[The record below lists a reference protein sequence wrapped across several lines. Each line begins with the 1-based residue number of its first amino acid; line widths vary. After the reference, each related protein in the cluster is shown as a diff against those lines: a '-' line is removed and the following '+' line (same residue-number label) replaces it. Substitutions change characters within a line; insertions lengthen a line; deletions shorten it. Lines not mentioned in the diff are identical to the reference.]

1 MHICMYVRVCECAY
15 IYIYT
20 HKYARAHTHVHTHT
34 HRYFQY
40 LAGNAYLTLGYHEQ
54 AQRHYARASD
64 LNTNFSSA
72 DREAGIAATG
82 DFFIFLFEH

>member
-1 MHICMYVRVCECAY
+1 
-15 IYIYT
+15 
-20 HKYARAHTHVHTHT
+20 
-34 HRYFQY
+34 